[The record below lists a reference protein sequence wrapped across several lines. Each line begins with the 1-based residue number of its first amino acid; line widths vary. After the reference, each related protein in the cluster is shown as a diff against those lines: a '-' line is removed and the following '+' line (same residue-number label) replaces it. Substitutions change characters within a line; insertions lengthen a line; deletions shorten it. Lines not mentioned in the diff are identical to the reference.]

1 MAILNDS
8 LARSFQAI
16 DDPQVRAANLTTL
29 IAGLS
34 PWERR
39 HVRLQ
44 LGDRDGLARFESL
57 PTDLICLLIP
67 LLHLEDVLA
76 CAAISKQCR
85 ASWSDPSVASTLSL
99 HFFPG
104 LRPPFT
110 FQAFRNACRRY
121 LRRRSG
127 RFTSK
132 FHMSLPQSV
141 TRATTFLPD
150 NPRLAPTPD
159 PALPEWSREFGH
171 ILRPDPSLHP
181 GGVYPDPWPA
191 LGYLNLVGY
200 GGGNVVWYAWR
211 RHLVVDNLH
220 ARTRKV
226 IQFEAPRGLDGDMFA
241 FYPDCAT
248 ASESLLVLYESR
260 APTKL

>member
-1 MAILNDS
+1 MAISNDA
-8 LARSFQAI
+8 LAMSFQAI

-29 IAGLS
+29 IAALS

-67 LLHLEDVLA
+67 LLHLEDVLT
-76 CAAISKQCR
+76 CAALSKQCR
-85 ASWSDPSVASTLSL
+85 ASWSDPSVAATLSL

-110 FQAFRNACRRY
+110 FPAFRHACRRY
-121 LRRRSG
+121 LRRRGG

-132 FHMSLPQSV
+132 FHMSLPESITQ
-141 TRATTFLPD
+141 ATTSPPGI
-150 NPRLAPTPD
+150 PRLTPVLEPTLREWTREFGHVLRPD
-159 PALPEWSREFGH
+159 PAL
-171 ILRPDPSLHP
+171 HP
-181 GGVYPDPWPA
+181 AGVYPDPWPA
-191 LGYLNLVGY
+191 LGPLELVGY

-211 RHLVVDNLH
+211 RHLVVDNLY

-226 IQFEAPRGLDGDMFA
+226 IQFEAPRGVDGDMFA
-241 FYPDCAT
+241 FYPDCAA